1 MVVAKAAQQSTSSS
15 TNLDSHR
22 LPKMMNLMA
31 YHGHTPTCETEQ
43 TSERVHDFELG
54 LHIAALFAILL
65 TSTFGIDHAN
75 SPSEI

>member
-1 MVVAKAAQQSTSSS
+1 
-15 TNLDSHR
+15 
-22 LPKMMNLMA
+22 MMNLMA